1 MPMYEYHCR
10 NCGNTFDELVSS
22 AQVHDTDIQCPDCG
36 EHTAE
41 KLMSA
46 FASSG
51 GNSTGNYA
59 GASTGSC
66 GTGGFT

>member
-1 MPMYEYHCR
+1 MPMYEYRCR
-10 NCGNTFDELVSS
+10 NCGHSFDELITSS
-22 AQVHDTDIQCPDCG
+22 SIADEDIECPKCG
-36 EHTAE
+36 KYQSE

-51 GNSTGNYA
+51 G
-59 GASTGSC
+59 ASASVSSVGSGSSC

>member
-22 AQVHDTDIQCPDCG
+22 ALVDDTDIQCPDCG
-36 EHTAE
+36 ENSAE
-41 KLMSA
+41 KMMSA

-51 GNSTGNYA
+51 GSSAGSYA
-59 GASTGSC
+59 GSSAGSC